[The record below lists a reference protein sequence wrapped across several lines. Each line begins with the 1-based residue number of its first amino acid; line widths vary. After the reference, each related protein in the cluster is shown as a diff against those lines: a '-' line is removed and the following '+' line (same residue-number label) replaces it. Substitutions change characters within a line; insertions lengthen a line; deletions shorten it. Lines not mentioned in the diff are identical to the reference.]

1 MFCGPGQSSQP
12 PDTSPLAPSGLLTQ
26 DRQRTGE
33 ARTPREKPQTRERQ
47 LRLARC
53 LR

>member
-1 MFCGPGQSSQP
+1 MFCGPSQSSQP
-12 PDTSPLAPSGLLTQ
+12 PDTSPLAPSEPLTQ
-26 DRQRTGE
+26 DRKWTGE

-47 LRLARC
+47 LCPARC